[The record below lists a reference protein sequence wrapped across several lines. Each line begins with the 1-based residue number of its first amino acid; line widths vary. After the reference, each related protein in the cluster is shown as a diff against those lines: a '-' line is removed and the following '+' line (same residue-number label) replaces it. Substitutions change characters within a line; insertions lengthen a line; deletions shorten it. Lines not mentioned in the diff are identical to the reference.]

1 MINPLDPLRR
11 DVERISRLMK
21 GNPENQLKVQRYH
34 GQIVQVGDA
43 QVKTIVLPDWA
54 LEYIEF
60 LEGEMPKYRAALMRE
75 RVKIIKVT
83 SRRVYFEQ

>member
-1 MINPLDPLRR
+1 MLDGLRR
-11 DVERISRLMK
+11 DAERINRLLV
-21 GNPENQLKVQRYH
+21 GNPGVEVQRYH
-34 GQIVQVGDA
+34 GQIVQVGDT